1 MWLQFFF
8 STTSP
13 YAMNIC
19 IFIQINSLQPHDSNI
34 TCIKKQTW
42 QRIDNQ
48 PKQTVSVS
56 NSHTHTYTYSLFQA
70 FKWKLLK
77 FFNFLPVLSLIN
89 LVQTVLILEQGTTP
103 RSWDRNQ
110 RTSAFGI
117 YSTMLSAVLHLLVH
131 WGRGGGVFQI
141 PMERSKQR
149 YTCIERSPTQ
159 GMATHFSP
167 KNWWW
172 KMAQQRTHFT

>member
-70 FKWKLLK
+70 FKWKLL
-77 FFNFLPVLSLIN
+77 NFLISFQFCPW
-89 LVQTVLILEQGTTP
+89 LILC
-103 RSWDRNQ
+103 RLSWSWNREPLPDPE
-110 RTSAFGI
+110 TEIKGPLLLAFTLPC
-117 YSTMLSAVLHLLVH
+117 SVLFFTFLFV
-131 WGRGGGVFQI
+131 GGGGGGGFQI
-141 PMERSKQR
+141 PMERSK
-149 YTCIERSPTQ
+149 
-159 GMATHFSP
+159 
-167 KNWWW
+167 
-172 KMAQQRTHFT
+172 